1 MKMKTKAKEENLMP
15 KWKLNTLLMA
25 GAPFVSPLFGPLASV
40 VGILSFT
47 QGMIEPAKKLQKL
60 VVGGKANHV
69 NKEMIDEIFRLSG
82 LKNYDGET
90 VKVNVIDVKDNYC
103 DVYLK
108 CPLGVD
114 EESVAKKIGVLSTF
128 YRNRCYL
135 VPPFEDHRVS
145 PKDKLRSGFGVVHV
159 RIYTTQLSSIIPFRY
174 VELNG
179 KEKKEKLVFYYGKSR
194 DGYEKI
200 DLSEG
205 HILIAGET
213 GSGKSVLL
221 HVILLQLM
229 LNYSP
234 EELEIEIC
242 DFKEGV
248 EFNCYENCQ
257 HVSYYSTDYSHDSVK
272 QYLEGIFSEMKERNA
287 MIKSIPGCTKLS
299 EYNQKCE
306 PNKRIPRKLVVL
318 EEMVTM
324 MDNKEIKEEF
334 GKLSSLARNAGIHII
349 GTTQRPSRDVIS
361 SLLKCNM
368 AIRFGLLTADENN
381 SKIIIDME
389 GCEKLKGKGN
399 GILKH
404 GSQVYEFQAMYVTN
418 PEIYQLVDCMK
429 RSPHFK
435 RRNWRTGEYEGVDST
450 SLKELLNQPDFIH
463 TIEED
468 AQEAFSYQQ
477 ELLDKIR

>member
-1 MKMKTKAKEENLMP
+1 MKQKEEEVMP
-15 KWKLNTLLMA
+15 RWKMNTLMMA
-25 GAPFVSPLFGPLASV
+25 TSPFVAPLFGT
-40 VGILSFT
+40 VGMVLGAMAFT

-60 VVGGKANHV
+60 VVGGKKTYV
-69 NKEMIDEIFRLSG
+69 NKEIIDEIFRLSG
-82 LKNYDGET
+82 IKNYDGET
-90 VKVNVIDVKDNYC
+90 VTVNVIDEKSNYC

-108 CPLGVD
+108 CPMGVD
-114 EESVAKKIGVLSTF
+114 EELVKKRIGALSTF

-135 VPPFEDHRVS
+135 VPAHEEEIQH
-145 PKDKLRSGFGVVHV
+145 KIDKLRNGFGIIHV
-159 RIYTTQLSSIIPFRY
+159 RIYTTQLSNTIPFRH
-174 VELNG
+174 VELSE

-194 DGYEKI
+194 DGYEKV

-221 HVILLQLM
+221 HVILIQLM

-248 EFNCYENCQ
+248 EFNCYESCQ
-257 HVSYYSTDYSHDSVK
+257 HVTYYSTDYSHDAVK

-299 EYNQKCE
+299 EYNKKCE

-324 MDNKEIKEEF
+324 MDNKEVKEEF
-334 GKLSSLARNAGIHII
+334 GKLSSLARNAGIHLI

-389 GCEKLKGKGN
+389 GCERLKGKGN

-404 GSQVYEFQAMYVTN
+404 GSQMYEFQGMYITN
-418 PEIYQLVDCMK
+418 PQIYELIDCMK
-429 RSPHFK
+429 RGPRFK
-435 RRNWRTGEYEGVDST
+435 RRNWRTGEYEGVDSL
-450 SLKELLNQPDFIH
+450 SLKDLLNQPDFIH
-463 TIEED
+463 AVED
-468 AQEAFSYQQ
+468 ATIQSLSFQEQLAS
-477 ELLDKIR
+477 KIK